1 MIAILSINL
10 GLINLFPIPV
20 LDGGQLVMIA
30 IEKVK
35 GSPVSQNF
43 LEHSIRIGILLIASL
58 MIFAFV
64 NDIV

>member
-1 MIAILSINL
+1 MI
-10 GLINLFPIPV
+10 V
-20 LDGGQLVMIA
+20 

-35 GSPVSQNF
+35 GSPVSDNF

-64 NDIV
+64 NDIVRLI